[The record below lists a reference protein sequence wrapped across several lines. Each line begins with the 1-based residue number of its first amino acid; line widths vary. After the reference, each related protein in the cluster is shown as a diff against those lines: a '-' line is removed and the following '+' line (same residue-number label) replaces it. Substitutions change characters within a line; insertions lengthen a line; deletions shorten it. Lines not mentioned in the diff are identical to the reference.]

1 MNPLNIYKYWIDTPW
16 DCSHSYAI
24 VAESQEQADSMYH
37 AALGSDDLDKVKD
50 GTTNVK
56 CAVQP
61 IKSGVIIK
69 PYGYDECGLTF
80 SMHQEAKSR

>member
-1 MNPLNIYKYWIDTPW
+1 MNPLNIYEYWIDTPW

-24 VAESQEQADSMYH
+24 IAESQEQADSMYY
-37 AALGSDDLDKVKD
+37 AALGSDEGKAKD
-50 GTTNVK
+50 STTNIK

-69 PYGYDECGLTF
+69 PYGYDECGLTI
-80 SMHQEAKSR
+80 SIHQEDKSK